1 MKNRLLSSSSLSH
14 NDGRADREQFCQ
26 RPVRRSTSFYPV
38 LHDGNFHNVFGLAL
52 VSRRSI
58 QVAMIMIQRLIASN
72 RELSASNEELRA
84 FIYALEADISAGL
97 FDNNATRLST
107 NDRPAPL
114 ATQGS
119 INRLLDE
126 VIFQREETA
135 RERDFI
141 ECAEHEVNN
150 LIAGAKLQG
159 EIVLGELRGNP
170 LEDRVRSVLENV
182 SLVPSL
188 LQKIREVTR
197 ANSIFGEGSH
207 DPIDLVQV
215 CRAVIDQQFGD
226 YTPYAGRIICDTLH
240 CPSLIRNVDAES
252 IVVIF
257 RNLFT
262 NAHIHGAPAGRIG
275 VSFASNGAFT
285 VINRGQIVPPQDLK
299 KLTDKFKRGGT
310 NARGSGIGLYL
321 VDKVVKK
328 LGGTLELDS
337 PAQGSDDGFEVTV
350 HFPE

>member
-1 MKNRLLSSSSLSH
+1 MSPGCAKNWRGSDRDRAWLRLQARGQMKNRLLSSSSLSH

-188 LQKIREVTR
+188 LQKSVKLPE
-197 ANSIFGEGSH
+197 
-207 DPIDLVQV
+207 PI
-215 CRAVIDQQFGD
+215 QFSAKAL
-226 YTPYAGRIICDTLH
+226 TIQ
-240 CPSLIRNVDAES
+240 LI
-252 IVVIF
+252 
-257 RNLFT
+257 
-262 NAHIHGAPAGRIG
+262 
-275 VSFASNGAFT
+275 
-285 VINRGQIVPPQDLK
+285 
-299 KLTDKFKRGGT
+299 
-310 NARGSGIGLYL
+310 
-321 VDKVVKK
+321 
-328 LGGTLELDS
+328 
-337 PAQGSDDGFEVTV
+337 
-350 HFPE
+350 